1 MTAKAKVMM
10 LVKQAEEIMS
20 EEYQMRVNN
29 GKVLFYLVGTK
40 NMQTRMHKELN
51 KWYDRCTKMK
61 LNNKLSVEEFLLRQE
76 IYYSIFYS
84 INGMTIE

>member
-10 LVKQAEEIMS
+10 LVKQAKEIMS

-29 GKVLFYLVGTK
+29 GKVLFYLEGTK

-51 KWYDRCTKMK
+51 K
-61 LNNKLSVEEFLLRQE
+61 
-76 IYYSIFYS
+76 
-84 INGMTIE
+84 